1 MPVAESISHSAVV
14 TAGGTFR
21 RGRGV
26 QSVAQSGTGRYQVI
40 FNRDVRG
47 CVYVAT
53 VGDPSAAAPGHG
65 TAVVGSVATIVNAV
79 AVRTFNQQAQLANR
93 SFHLVVSC

>member
-1 MPVAESISHSAVV
+1 MAR
-14 TAGGTFR
+14 T
-21 RGRGV
+21 
-26 QSVAQSGTGRYQVI
+26 GTGRYQVI

-65 TAVVGSVATIVNAV
+65 TAAVGSLATIVNGV
-79 AVRTFNQQAQLANR
+79 AVRTFNEQGALANR
-93 SFHLVVSC
+93 SFHLIVSC

>member
-1 MPVAESISHSAVV
+1 MSHTAVV
-14 TAGGTFR
+14 TAGGTLR

-26 QSVAQSGTGRYQVI
+26 SSVARVGQGRYQVI

-47 CVYVAT
+47 CVYTAT

-65 TAVVGSVATIVNAV
+65 SAVVGSVATIVNGV
-79 AVRTFNQQAQLANR
+79 AVRTFNQQPNLADR
-93 SFHLVVSC
+93 SFHLIVSC